1 MSMIVTNLYCH
12 PHHYSS
18 FVQLQLG
25 DILGEPSSAALAP
38 CIRGCR
44 GSLEPFSGENIQVSG
59 SPQARVLRSQVL
71 LKREFKTS
79 HQFRFRATLT
89 CLVEKKLAPSCIVL
103 FDTCK
108 VIHIVCA
115 FLKDL

>member
-1 MSMIVTNLYCH
+1 MSMIVTYLYCH

-71 LKREFKTS
+71 LKRVQNLSPVQIQGNPHMFSGEKTS
-79 HQFRFRATLT
+79 T
-89 CLVEKKLAPSCIVL
+89 KLHSSV
-103 FDTCK
+103 
-108 VIHIVCA
+108 
-115 FLKDL
+115 